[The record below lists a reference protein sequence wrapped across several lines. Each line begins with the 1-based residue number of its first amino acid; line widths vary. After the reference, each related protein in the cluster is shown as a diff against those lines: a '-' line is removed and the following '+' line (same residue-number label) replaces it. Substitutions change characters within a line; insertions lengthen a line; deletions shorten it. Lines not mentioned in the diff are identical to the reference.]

1 MPDDLANIK
10 MQLDALEAAVI
21 GSGAL
26 DDRDDHEPDRWL
38 STPAQAAHYNVTCRT
53 IERWRRDP
61 KMGFPQPMTI
71 NGRNYT
77 SLKATQAYDRQR
89 AANKAKSKT

>member
-1 MPDDLANIK
+1 MLDDLTNIK
-10 MQLDALEAAVI
+10 MRLDALEAAVI

-26 DDRDDHEPDRWL
+26 DDHDDHEPDRWL
-38 STPAQAAHYNVTCRT
+38 STPALAAHYNVTTRT

-61 KMGFPQPMTI
+61 RMGFPQAATI

-77 SLKATQAYDRQR
+77 SLKAVRRYDRKR
-89 AANKAKSKT
+89 AATKVKAVS